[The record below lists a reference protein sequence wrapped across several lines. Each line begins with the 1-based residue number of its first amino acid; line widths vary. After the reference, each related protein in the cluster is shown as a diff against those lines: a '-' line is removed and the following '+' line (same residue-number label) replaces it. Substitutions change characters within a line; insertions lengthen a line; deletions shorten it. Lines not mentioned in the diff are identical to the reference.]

1 MQTWVIP
8 VVPEGPETP
17 KLNSF
22 VVESKVRLVRVEFE
36 VTEKT
41 FRFWLLKGTTAKL
54 YTAFT
59 PEYSPLPGHAASI
72 A

>member
-1 MQTWVIP
+1 MQTSSNP

-22 VVESKVRLVRVEFE
+22 VVESNVKLVSVEFE

-41 FRFWLLKGTTAKL
+41 F
-54 YTAFT
+54 
-59 PEYSPLPGHAASI
+59 
-72 A
+72 